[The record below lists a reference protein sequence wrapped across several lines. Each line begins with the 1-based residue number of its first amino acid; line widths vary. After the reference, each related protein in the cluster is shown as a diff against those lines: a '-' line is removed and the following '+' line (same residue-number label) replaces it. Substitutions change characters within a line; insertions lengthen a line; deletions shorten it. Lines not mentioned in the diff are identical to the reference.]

1 MLLCL
6 SAMAQK
12 DSVNIAKKI
21 GYDNLQELEL
31 TLRREKSESFFEFTK
46 KVSLPTTISFIGT
59 NYRTTTDPFLD
70 KPNPLL
76 DADINIPIALG
87 GKRWYFRTRFGE
99 WYNAVHVIPQFK
111 VKIFK
116 NSTEFGDI
124 SQPVRTPSYL
134 PRISYY
140 GTPGSFI
147 KKNTFLGFFGSI
159 FHHSNGQDGPEFFEE
174 DKNFGFWKSGRINTY
189 NGNFGE
195 QLAFEFGMVSS
206 KEYKEFPLINTR
218 FYRLEN
224 QNEKLKKGGGRT
236 IFSSSSEGFIKDFHR
251 ISLETHPK
259 SLTNQDLLSKNL
271 YGRNRLNYNLSWA
284 YVSFPIEYLKSKH
297 IATDEKYYKAISREH
312 KREIF
317 RFALDGTVVLD
328 KKYNFL
334 NDNLTLGNAPFK
346 KRINLLA
353 TFYRRVGGT
362 ANAAVF
368 VQGGYLGTDPYNIY
382 FAQSSWNLR
391 FGLSFLYFE
400 YERD

>member
-1 MLLCL
+1 MCFITF
-6 SAMAQK
+6 AQK
-12 DSVNIAKKI
+12 DSVLIAKKD
-21 GYDNLQELEL
+21 GYDILQELEL
-31 TLRREKSESFFEFTK
+31 TIRRDKSESFFEFTK
-46 KVSLPTTISFIGT
+46 KVSLPTTISCKFT
-59 NYRTTTDPFLD
+59 NYRTTVDPFLD

-87 GKRWYFRTRFGE
+87 GKRWYFRTRYGE
-99 WYNAVHVIPQFK
+99 WYNAVHVIPQFR
-111 VKIFK
+111 VKIFS
-116 NSTEFGDI
+116 NSTEFGDV

-134 PRISYY
+134 PRITYY

-147 KKNTFLGFFGSI
+147 KRDKLIGFFGSV
-159 FHHSNGQDGPEFFEE
+159 FHHSNGQDGPEFFE
-174 DKNFGFWKSGRINTY
+174 DNKPFNFWKKGRINTY

-195 QLAFEFGMVSS
+195 QLAFEFGMVYS
-206 KEYKEFPLINTR
+206 KEYKVFPLTHSR

-224 QNEKLKKGGGRT
+224 QEKKLEKGGGRT

-251 ISLETHPK
+251 LSLETHPK

-297 IATDEKYYKAISREH
+297 IGTDEKYYKEISKKH

-317 RFALDGTVVLD
+317 RFAIDGTLVMD
-328 KKYNFL
+328 RKYNFL
-334 NDNLTLGNAPFK
+334 NDNLTLGKAPFK
-346 KRINLLA
+346 KRINLLG

-362 ANAAVF
+362 ANAALF

-382 FAQSSWNLR
+382 FAQSSWNFR